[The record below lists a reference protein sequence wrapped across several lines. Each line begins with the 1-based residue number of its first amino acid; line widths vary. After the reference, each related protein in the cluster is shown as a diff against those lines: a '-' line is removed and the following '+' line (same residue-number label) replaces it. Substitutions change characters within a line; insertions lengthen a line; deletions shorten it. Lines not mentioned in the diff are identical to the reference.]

1 MDETKT
7 NANESKKKN
16 AAPQYPGRELIRAAK
31 GVNRDLLSTLL
42 EPEKRYTEAQVNVLI
57 EQALNKEVRTD
68 ARR

>member
-1 MDETKT
+1 MSETNT
-7 NANESKKKN
+7 NTAKKKT

-42 EPEKRYTEAQVNVLI
+42 EPEKLYTEAQVNALI
-57 EQALNKEVRTD
+57 EQALNKEVHAD